1 MAKHK
6 NLHFI
11 DRIIQLSYSSLGILW
26 AALVLLFAT
35 AYFCL
40 GQWLP
45 AHAPYPI
52 GSESVLQSLGDSIYF
67 SIITATTVGYGDILP
82 QGLSKMLAAMHAI
95 IAFFVFGIC
104 ISKLVSSKQE
114 IAIRQMHKLT
124 FEDVFRNTREGLYI
138 VRKDFDHI
146 IAQTEALK
154 HIDTEHWENLAIAY
168 KQAESLLAEIPEF
181 YASDGDLYVIDERRE
196 QLLQEAVH
204 RTLHRINQML
214 DRFSAIGID
223 WSQDKASAGELR
235 NLVEVVAALTPQW
248 KKESPYVHHEAFEDI
263 LAEGERTRV
272 KMKRIAQ
279 L

>member
-6 NLHFI
+6 SPLLI
-11 DRIIQLSYSSLGILW
+11 EKIIQLPYSSLGILW

-45 AHAPYPI
+45 AQAPYPI
-52 GSESVLQSLGDSIYF
+52 GSESVLHSLGDSIYF

-82 QGLSKMLAAMHAI
+82 QGISKLLAAIQAI
-95 IAFFVFGIC
+95 IAFFVFGLC

-146 IAQTEALK
+146 VAQAETLK
-154 HIDTEHWENLAIAY
+154 RIDTEHWENLAIAY

-223 WSQDKASAGELR
+223 WMQDKTSADELR
-235 NLVEVVAALTPQW
+235 NLVEVVAVLTPRW
-248 KKESPYVHHEAFEDI
+248 KEQSPYVQHEAFEDI
-263 LAEGERTRV
+263 LAEGQRTRT
-272 KMKRIAQ
+272 KLERIAQ

>member
-6 NLHFI
+6 NLLFI
-11 DRIIQLSYSSLGILW
+11 EKIIQLPYSSLGILW

-52 GSESVLQSLGDSIYF
+52 GSESILQSLGDSIYF

-82 QGLSKMLAAMHAI
+82 QGLSKLLAALQAI
-95 IAFFVFGIC
+95 IAFFVFGLC

-146 IAQTEALK
+146 ILQAETAQSV
-154 HIDTEHWENLAIAY
+154 DDEHWENLAIAY
-168 KQAESLLAEIPEF
+168 KQAESLLAEIPDF
-181 YASDGDLYVIDERRE
+181 YTSDGDLYVIDERRE

-223 WSQDKASAGELR
+223 WSQNKISAQELR
-235 NLVEVVAALTPQW
+235 NLIDVVALLTPRW
-248 KKESPYVHHEAFEDI
+248 KEESPYVQHEAFEDI

-272 KMKRIAQ
+272 KMENITQR
-279 L
+279 